1 MKKSIKKLLVTL
13 MPWKSFQI
21 HTWHAL
27 EVHWHPCRFGWIL
40 LEVNGFTP
48 MACGT
53 HIRKWLFCP
62 FTCPGSSSTSGLLRG
77 GGVHLARAA
86 RRGRR
91 WRRGGR
97 LLQRKEPCGSSAS
110 TCRWDKTNA
119 LAGRWPRAGAGELD
133 AGGRGGAVVRDHGR
147 APPHVDSASRAA
159 TGERGRQLWFTA
171 GRSAAAWRPAEE
183 YLGSLSGFWWF
194 NDTHLSN

>member
-110 TCRWDKTNA
+110 TCRS
-119 LAGRWPRAGAGELD
+119 AGSARRRQGTRLTHWP
-133 AGGRGGAVVRDHGR
+133 
-147 APPHVDSASRAA
+147 ASDRAA
-159 TGERGRQLWFTA
+159 APVSLMQVGE
-171 GRSAAAWRPAEE
+171 AER
-183 YLGSLSGFWWF
+183 
-194 NDTHLSN
+194 